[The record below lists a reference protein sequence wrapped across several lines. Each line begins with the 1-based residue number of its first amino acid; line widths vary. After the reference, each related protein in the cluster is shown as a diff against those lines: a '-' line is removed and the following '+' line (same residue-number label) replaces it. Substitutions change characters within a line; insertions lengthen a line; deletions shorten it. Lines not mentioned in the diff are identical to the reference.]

1 MNAHPE
7 YRQRRVSLTGSWRY
21 HVSMPEQKC
30 VIVGASHAGT
40 QLSLSLRQG
49 GWQGRIVLL
58 GDEPVKPYQR
68 PPLSKAILS
77 GEKSAEQIPIRPASV
92 IENAGIELTLGQRV
106 ERIDRERKLLHLDDG
121 ETLGYDKLALTLG
134 AYPSTIKLTGSD
146 KTGVHYLRKLADV
159 EQIRPFIGRGKNA
172 VIVGGGYIGLEAAAI
187 LRQTGM
193 FVTILEA
200 LPRVMQRGTAPVVS
214 DFYER
219 LHREEGVEIITGAL
233 VTSIE
238 GENHVERVHCADGSE
253 HDADL
258 VIIAVGVL
266 PHTRLAEEA
275 GLDVEDGILVDEFA
289 HTSDPDIVAAGDC
302 TRHYNPIYRRRVRL
316 ESVQNAMDQAKTAAS
331 ALNGDPQPYHA
342 LPWFWSDQYD
352 VKLQIAGL
360 SQGYDNIVQR
370 GDPETGRSFSVFYFQ
385 GDRLLA
391 VDAINRPGEFMM
403 GKKLIL
409 NGTDI
414 DKIALA
420 DESTPVK
427 DLLGA

>member
-1 MNAHPE
+1 MNAHAEFPE
-7 YRQRRVSLTGSWRY
+7 TPVSLAGSWRY
-21 HVSMPEQKC
+21 HVSMPEQNC

-40 QLSLSLRQG
+40 QLALSLRQG
-49 GWQGRIVLL
+49 GWRGRIVLL
-58 GDEPVKPYQR
+58 GDEPVNPYQR

-77 GEKSAEQIPIRPASV
+77 GEKSPEQIPIRPAAV
-92 IENAGIELTLGQRV
+92 IEKAGVELRLGHRV
-106 ERIDRERKLLHLDDG
+106 DRIDRKRKLLHLDDG
-121 ETLGYDKLALTLG
+121 ETLEYDKLALTLG
-134 AYPSTIKLTGSD
+134 AYPSTIILTGSD

-159 EQIRPFIGRGKNA
+159 EQIRPLMGRGKNA
-172 VIVGGGYIGLEAAAI
+172 VIVGGGYIGLEAGAI

-200 LPRVMQRGTAPVVS
+200 LPRVLQRVTAPVVS
-214 DFYER
+214 RFYER
-219 LHREEGVEIITGAL
+219 LHRDEGVEIITGAL

-238 GENHVERVHCADGSE
+238 GENHVEMVHCADGSE

-289 HTSDPDIVAAGDC
+289 RASDPDIVAAGDC

-331 ALNGDPQPYHA
+331 TLNGNPQPYHA

-360 SQGYDNIVQR
+360 SQGYDNIVLR
-370 GDPETGRSFSVFYFQ
+370 GDPEAGRSFSVFYFQ

-391 VDAINRPGEFMM
+391 VDAVNRPAEFML

-409 NGTDI
+409 GGAAV

-420 DESTPVK
+420 DDSTPVK

>member
-1 MNAHPE
+1 MSK
-7 YRQRRVSLTGSWRY
+7 QT
-21 HVSMPEQKC
+21 C

-49 GWQGRIVLL
+49 GWEGRILLL

-77 GEKSAEQIPIRPASV
+77 GEKSVEQIPIRPAAV
-92 IENAGIELTLGQRV
+92 IENAGIEMRLGNRV
-106 ERIDRERKLLHLDDG
+106 DSIDRDQKLLHLSDG
-121 ETLGYDKLALTLG
+121 EVLGYDKLALTLG
-134 AYPSTIKLTGSD
+134 AYPSRVPLTGSD
-146 KTGVHYLRKLADV
+146 KAGVHYLRKLADV
-159 EQIRPFIGRGKNA
+159 DQIRPFIGRGKSA
-172 VIVGGGYIGLEAAAI
+172 VIVGGGYIGLEAGAI

-193 FVTILEA
+193 SVTVLEA
-200 LPRVMQRGTAPVVS
+200 LPRVLQRVTAPVVS
-214 DFYER
+214 DFYQR
-219 LHREEGVEIITGAL
+219 LHREEGLEIVTGAL

-238 GENHVERVHCADGSE
+238 GENHVEKVHCADGSQ
-253 HDADL
+253 HNADL

-266 PHTRLAEEA
+266 PHTRLAAEA

-289 HTSDPDIVAAGDC
+289 HTSDPDILAAGDC
-302 TRHYNPIYRRRVRL
+302 TRHFNPIYQRRVRL

-331 ALNGDPQPYHA
+331 TLNGNPQPYHA

-370 GDPETGRSFSVFYFQ
+370 GDPENGRSFSVFYFLD
-385 GDRLLA
+385 DRLLA

-409 NGTDI
+409 AEAAV
-414 DKIALA
+414 DKSKLA
-420 DESTPVK
+420 DESIPVK

>member
-1 MNAHPE
+1 MSK
-7 YRQRRVSLTGSWRY
+7 QT
-21 HVSMPEQKC
+21 C

-49 GWQGRIVLL
+49 GWEGRIVLL

-77 GEKSAEQIPIRPASV
+77 GEKSVEQIPIRPTSV
-92 IENAGIELTLGQRV
+92 IENAGIELMLGTRV
-106 ERIDRERKLLHLDDG
+106 ESIDRRQKTLHLSDG

-134 AYPSTIKLTGSD
+134 AYPSTVKLTGSD
-146 KTGVHYLRKLADV
+146 KSGVHYLRKLADV
-159 EQIRPFIGRGKNA
+159 EQIRPFMGVGKSA
-172 VIVGGGYIGLEAAAI
+172 VIVGGGYIGLEAGAI

-193 FVTILEA
+193 SVTVLEA
-200 LPRVMQRGTAPVVS
+200 LPRVLQRVTAPVVS
-214 DFYER
+214 NFYER
-219 LHREEGVEIITGAL
+219 LHREEGLEIATSAL

-238 GENHVERVHCADGSE
+238 GENHVEKVHCADGSE

-266 PHTRLAEEA
+266 PHTRLASEA

-302 TRHYNPIYRRRVRL
+302 TRHFNPIYQRRVRL

-360 SQGYDNIVQR
+360 SQGYDNIVLR
-370 GDPETGRSFSVFYFQ
+370 GDPETGRSFSVFYFLA
-385 GDRLLA
+385 DRLLA

-409 NGTDI
+409 AKAAV
-414 DKIALA
+414 DKVKLA
-420 DESTPVK
+420 DENIPVK
-427 DLLGA
+427 DLLGT

>member
-1 MNAHPE
+1 
-7 YRQRRVSLTGSWRY
+7 
-21 HVSMPEQKC
+21 MPKQTC

-49 GWQGRIVLL
+49 GWEGRIVLL

-77 GEKSAEQIPIRPASV
+77 GEKSPEQIPIRPATV
-92 IENAGIELTLGQRV
+92 IENAGIELRLGNRV
-106 ERIDRERKLLHLDDG
+106 ESIDRDRKMLHLSDG
-121 ETLGYDKLALTLG
+121 ATLDYDKLALTLG

-146 KTGVHYLRKLADV
+146 KAGVHYLRKLADV
-159 EQIRPFIGRGKNA
+159 EQIRPFMGRGKSA
-172 VIVGGGYIGLEAAAI
+172 VIVGGGYIGLEAGAI

-193 FVTILEA
+193 SVTVLEA
-200 LPRVMQRGTAPVVS
+200 LPRVLQRVTAPIVS

-219 LHREEGVEIITGAL
+219 LHHEEGLEIVSGAL

-238 GENHVERVHCADGSE
+238 GENQVERVHCADGAE

-266 PHTRLAEEA
+266 PHTRLAAEA
-275 GLDVEDGILVDEFA
+275 GLNVEDGILVDEFA

-302 TRHYNPIYRRRVRL
+302 TRHFNPIYQRRVRL

-360 SQGYDNIVQR
+360 SQGYDNIVLR
-370 GDPETGRSFSVFYFQ
+370 GDPETGRNFSVFYFL

-409 NGTDI
+409 AETAV
-414 DKIALA
+414 DKTRLA
-420 DESTPVK
+420 DENIPVK
-427 DLLGA
+427 DLLGV